1 MTADWSNSVVAILR
15 PRAAWEKLGV
25 SRTTFYDQFVNKGRV
40 RLLNLGERARGV
52 PDDEIET
59 LINELRAERD
69 GPVGR
74 PAGRDNRGKFAIH
87 AASRGES
94 LDK

>member
-1 MTADWSNSVVAILR
+1 VEQTNVVAILR

-25 SRTTFYDQFVNKGRV
+25 SRTTFYDEFVNKGRV

-69 GPVGR
+69 AAPRDDRGR
-74 PAGRDNRGKFAIH
+74 FANPRRT
-87 AASRGES
+87 ARRELA
-94 LDK
+94 

>member
-1 MTADWSNSVVAILR
+1 MVAILR

-25 SRTTFYDQFVNKGRV
+25 SRTTFYDEFVNKGRV
-40 RLLNLGERARGV
+40 RLLNLGPRARGV

-69 GPVGR
+69 TPAGK
-74 PAGRDNRGKFAIH
+74 PAGRD
-87 AASRGES
+87 SRGNTRRTEGRE
-94 LDK
+94 LE

>member
-1 MTADWSNSVVAILR
+1 MVAILR

-25 SRTTFYDQFVNKGRV
+25 GRTTFYDEFVNKGRV

-69 GPVGR
+69 APVGR
-74 PAGRDNRGKFAIH
+74 PAGRDNRGRFANPRRTTGTSATRGRP
-87 AASRGES
+87 AA
-94 LDK
+94 